1 MTRNS
6 YRSSLIH
13 GTHNAEVEI
22 VNEDGHW
29 LVGLE
34 IDFSVTPGYEGS
46 HSYHAASDADYYG
59 EGPELN
65 DVEDVRVE
73 YVHDMAA
80 DEEVELDDW
89 MVPVVAAE
97 AADLVDD
104 DDLIESLPSDDD
116 CDDYADVMYD
126 SMKDERYEEECGW

>member
-1 MTRNS
+1 
-6 YRSSLIH
+6 
-13 GTHNAEVEI
+13 
-22 VNEDGHW
+22 
-29 LVGLE
+29 
-34 IDFSVTPGYEGS
+34 VTPGYEGS